1 MKHIEGMIPF
11 ITKDEIKELTKKLA
25 EDIQRDYLGKKISV
39 VCPLMGSAFF
49 CADLIREIK
58 NPLQLD
64 FVSISSPRGKAVRI
78 NKDVSIDLRGQ
89 HVLIVEEVIDA
100 GRSLSFLR
108 DRILMAGP
116 ASLNIVTLLDKPSR
130 REHPIVADY
139 IGKTI
144 DDRFMIGYGLDS
156 DQIGRNYADIYNYTQ

>member
-1 MKHIEGMIPF
+1 MIPF
-11 ITKDEIKELTKKLA
+11 ITKEEIHEITKKLA
-25 EDIQRDYLGKKISV
+25 TDLQMDFVGKKLSI

-49 CADLIREIK
+49 CADFVRQIK
-58 NPLQLD
+58 NPLELD
-64 FVSISSPRGKAVRI
+64 FVSISSPRGESVRI
-78 NKDVSIDLRGQ
+78 NKDISLDLRGK
-89 HVLIVEEVIDA
+89 HVVIVEEVIDA

-130 REHPIVADY
+130 REHPITADY